1 MTKKFLLYK
10 LYLTFMRALQNLW
23 KLLVLILTLQ
33 ASVALAALDRFEVV
47 LWQNSAEVWQ
57 SLDITITAVD
67 RNWETVT
74 DYDGSILVFS
84 ESDASADFPNDLS
97 ENSYT
102 FEVSDEWEVKFENAV
117 KFSAEWV
124 QDIHVYDLNDENIL
138 WVVEVDISEKEVVAD
153 LDISIY
159 TPEPWLT
166 IGKNSVTVSW
176 GTSKNYRVKIILN
189 GDKEITTTSNNDG
202 IFEKEIEGLAEW
214 ENKIQAFVL
223 DADDNEVG
231 STKEI
236 MIKVNSN
243 APELKQIKITPTWEM
258 DAETKIDIEVYSSAG
273 LSSSEIILNDI
284 ITPLEEW
291 QDGLY
296 TGSISAPTEAWFYYI
311 DVILKDDFG
320 HETRKLKAESITV
333 RESVDLNAATSEVKN
348 TISEPSGDLNAANLD
363 ITDLKLTMLK
373 TKSVLSWNAVKA
385 ASSYNVY
392 KKMADGELELI
403 DNTVEPRYEIAVVWD
418 EVSYDFF
425 AVKAMTNTGNG
436 ETVEWDLSE
445 MTKVQT
451 GPTELILLLL
461 AMILWLGVVM
471 FTKSKRA

>member
-1 MTKKFLLYK
+1 
-10 LYLTFMRALQNLW
+10 MRALQNLW

-33 ASVALAALDRFEVV
+33 ASVAFAALDRFEVV

-102 FEVSDEWEVKFENAV
+102 FETADEWEVKFENAV

-138 WVVEVDISEKEVVAD
+138 WVVEVEISEKEVVAD

-159 TPEPWLT
+159 TPEKWLT
-166 IGKNSVTVSW
+166 IWKNTVTVSW

-189 GDKEITTTSNNDG
+189 WDKEITTTSNDDW
-202 IFEKEIEGLAEW
+202 IFEKEIEGLVEW
-214 ENKIQAFVL
+214 ENRLQAFVL
-223 DADDNEVG
+223 DSDENEVG
-231 STKEI
+231 STEEI
-236 MIKVNSN
+236 MIKVNSS
-243 APELKQIKITPTWEM
+243 APELKQIKITPTWEV
-258 DAETKIDIEVYSSAG
+258 DGGTEIDVEVYSSAG
-273 LSSSEIILNDI
+273 LSSTEIILNDI
-284 ITPLEEW
+284 ITSLDEW

-296 TGSISAPTEAWFYYI
+296 SWTILAPEEAWFYHI

-320 HETRKLKAESITV
+320 NQTRKLKEESITV
-333 RESVDLNAATSEVKN
+333 KEAIELNAASPEPEN
-348 TISEPSGDLNAANLD
+348 TIWEPSGDLNAANLD
-363 ITDLKLTMLK
+363 ITGLKLTMLK
-373 TKSVLSWNAVKA
+373 TKSVLTWNEVKA
-385 ASSYNVY
+385 ASSYNIY
-392 KKMADGELELI
+392 KKTTDWKLELI
-403 DNTVEPRYEIAVVWD
+403 DNTLQPRYEIAVVWD
-418 EVSYDFF
+418 DVKYDFF

>member
-1 MTKKFLLYK
+1 
-10 LYLTFMRALQNLW
+10 MRALQNLW

-33 ASVALAALDRFEVV
+33 ASVAFAALDRFEVV

-102 FEVSDEWEVKFENAV
+102 FEVADEWEVKFENAV
-117 KFSAEWV
+117 KFSSPWT

-138 WVVEVDISEKEVVAD
+138 WVVEVEISEKEAIKD

-166 IGKNSVTVSW
+166 IWKDSVTVSW

-189 GDKEITTTSNNDG
+189 GDKEMTTTSNNDG
-202 IFEKEIEGLAEW
+202 IFEKEVEGLVEW
-214 ENKIQAFVL
+214 ENRLQAFVL
-223 DADDNEVG
+223 DADENEVG
-231 STKEI
+231 STEEI
-236 MIKVNSN
+236 LIKVNSN
-243 APELKQIKITPTWEM
+243 APELKQININPTWEV
-258 DAETKIDIEVYSSAG
+258 DPETKINIEVYTSAG
-273 LSSSEIILNDI
+273 LSSSEVILNDI
-284 ITPLEEW
+284 ITSLDEW

-296 TGSISAPTEAWFYYI
+296 TWTILAPTEPWFYNI

-320 HETRKLKAESITV
+320 NETRELKAESVTV
-333 RESVDLNAATSEVKN
+333 KEVIELNAASPKPDN
-348 TISEPSGDLNAANLD
+348 GISEPSEDLNAANLD
-363 ITDLKLTMLK
+363 ITGLKLTMLK
-373 TKSVLSWNAVKA
+373 TKSVLTWDEVKA

-392 KKMADGELELI
+392 KKSNDGELELI

-418 EVSYDFF
+418 EINYDFF
-425 AVKAMTNTGNG
+425 AVKAMTNTSNG
-436 ETVEWDLSE
+436 ETIEWDLSE

-461 AMILWLGVVM
+461 AMILWLWVVM

>member
-1 MTKKFLLYK
+1 
-10 LYLTFMRALQNLW
+10 MRALQNLW

-33 ASVALAALDRFEVV
+33 ASVAFAALDRFEVV

-102 FEVSDEWEVKFENAV
+102 FEVADEWEVKFENAV
-117 KFSAEWV
+117 KFSSPWT

-138 WVVEVDISEKEVVAD
+138 WVVEVEISEKEALKD

-166 IGKNSVTVSW
+166 IWKDSVTVSW

-189 GDKEITTTSNNDG
+189 GDKEITTTSNDDG
-202 IFEKEIEGLAEW
+202 IFEKEIENLVEW

-223 DADDNEVG
+223 DSDDNEVG
-231 STKEI
+231 STEEI

-243 APELKQIKITPTWEM
+243 SPELKSIKITPTWEV
-258 DAETKIDIEVYSSAG
+258 DGWTEIEVEVYSTPG
-273 LSSSEIILNDI
+273 LWSSEIILNDI
-284 ITPLEEW
+284 ITSLDEW
-291 QDGLY
+291 QDGVY
-296 TGSISAPTEAWFYYI
+296 MWTINAPTQPWFYYI

-320 HETRKLKAESITV
+320 NETRELKAESVTV
-333 RESVDLNAATSEVKN
+333 KEVIELNAASPN
-348 TISEPSGDLNAANLD
+348 PDNGISEPSEDLNAANLD
-363 ITDLKLTMLK
+363 ITGLKLTMLK
-373 TKSVLSWNAVKA
+373 TKSVLTWDEVKA

-392 KKMADGELELI
+392 KKSNDGELELI

-418 EVSYDFF
+418 EIKYDFF

-461 AMILWLGVVM
+461 AMILWLWVVM